1 MKINTKPYGLID
13 VDERQKIRFPIGILG
28 FENLQNYVLLD
39 ALQQPFYWLQSM
51 DVQEIAFVLIEPTV
65 FRPDY
70 TPDVA
75 QSDLEEVGL
84 ESSESENA
92 LVFAIVTIPENYR
105 EMTANLQG
113 PVIINKKTH
122 IARQCVS
129 LNQQWKTRHRIIEEL
144 SQVRN
149 NVC

>member
-1 MKINTKPYGLID
+1 MKVNTKPYGLID
-13 VDERQKIRFPIGILG
+13 IDERQLIRFPGGILG
-28 FENLQNYVLLD
+28 FENLHEYVLLD
-39 ALQQPFYWLQSM
+39 AIQQPFYWLQSM
-51 DVQEIAFVLIEPTV
+51 DVQEISFVLIEPSV

-70 TPDVA
+70 SPDVA
-75 QSDLEEVGL
+75 EGDLEEIGI
-84 ESSESENA
+84 SSEKAENA
-92 LVFAIVTIPENYR
+92 LIFAIVTIPENYR

-113 PVIINKKTH
+113 PVIINKDSH

-129 LNQQWKTRHRIIEEL
+129 LNTQWKTRHRIIEEL